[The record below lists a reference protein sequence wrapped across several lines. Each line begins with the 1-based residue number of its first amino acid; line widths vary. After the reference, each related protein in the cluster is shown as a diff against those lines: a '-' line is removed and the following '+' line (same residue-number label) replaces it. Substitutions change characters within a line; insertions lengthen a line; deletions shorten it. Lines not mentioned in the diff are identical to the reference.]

1 MQRILVVDDHSM
13 FATALRYLLQAA
25 DATID
30 TVAVTSV
37 SAALEELRQQPAFDL
52 VLLDLVM
59 PAIEGLSGLRLLREQ
74 HPELRIA
81 MLSGST
87 DRQQVTA
94 ALDAGAAGWLP
105 KTMGG
110 PALLPALR
118 LMMAGQTFCP
128 PELLREAEPLPE
140 LSNRESEV
148 AELLAT
154 GLADKE
160 IAARLS
166 LQPGTVKVHVK
177 RLLKKSGA
185 ANRTRFALLHRGG
198 A

>member
-1 MQRILVVDDHSM
+1 MLRVLVVDDHAM
-13 FATALRYLLQAA
+13 FATALQYLLQAV
-25 DATID
+25 DD
-30 TVAVTSV
+30 NVVAVAATSV
-37 SAALEELRQQPAFDL
+37 SGALGELSRQPAFDL

-59 PAIEGLSGLRLLREQ
+59 PDVDGLTGLRLLREQ
-74 HPELRIA
+74 HPVLPIA

-87 DRQQVTA
+87 DRQQVRA

-110 PALLPALR
+110 LALLHALR
-118 LMMAGQTFCP
+118 LMVAGQTFCP
-128 PELLREAEPLPE
+128 PQLLRETEPVPA
-140 LSNRESEV
+140 LSKREAEV

-185 ANRTRFALLHRGG
+185 VNRTRFALLHRGS